1 MSNSCSVILAFAAF
15 ITGTQAHSWIHCSD
29 YRGDRRYYDP
39 DMCFGHPRPINGR
52 VPQQSLPFGLD
63 TGFNQQP
70 EESCHTGPASNSPAF
85 PMARYK
91 QGQRVVLAWP
101 SKNHVAAV
109 CTNAYIPDTSLELF
123 VAPLDADGHPDEF
136 TQVKASF
143 SDVPHEKGKMD
154 FEGFQKC
161 PAFCENMD
169 KSLCTGTFHVPEN
182 LADGLYT
189 FQWKWE
195 FNENTAPYITCFDAY
210 IGQDVAPVPAPTPAP
225 TKEGQTPSPTV
236 EVTEDN
242 CTLAVWSACGGEQG
256 VGGCCA
262 NGITCYR
269 QSQYYSQCRPDC
281 PTGWECA
288 EDSTPTPPPA
298 SPTPSPTVSTPNT
311 PSPTVEPEEP
321 CSADL
326 AVDSCP
332 DGFGS
337 RAKLVKPTGAF
348 AYTATVEDACSC
360 AHFCRLFNPLAT
372 AWHFSESK
380 AKCTCYASYK
390 KLKNSKKDW
399 AGVISDLAEDRL

>member
-1 MSNSCSVILAFAAF
+1 MTNSCSVLLAVTAF
-15 ITGTQAHSWIHCSD
+15 ITGAKAHSWIHCSD

-52 VPQQSLPFGLD
+52 VPQQDLPLGLD

-70 EESCHTGPASNSPAF
+70 EESCHTGPESNSDAY

-91 QGQRVVLAWP
+91 QGQEVVLAWP

-123 VAPLDADGHPDEF
+123 VAPLDQDGHPDEF

-143 SDVPHEKGKMD
+143 SDVPHEKGKID

-169 KSLCTGTFHVPEN
+169 KSLCTGSFNVPDD
-182 LADGLYT
+182 LPDGMYT

-195 FNENTAPYITCFDAY
+195 FNAGTPPYITCFDAY
-210 IGQDVAPVPAPTPAP
+210 IGQDVAPVPAPTPSP
-225 TKEGQTPSPTV
+225 TKEGQTPAPTV

-242 CTLAVWSACGGEQG
+242 CTLPVWSACGGEQG
-256 VGGCCA
+256 VNGCCA

-288 EDSTPTPPPA
+288 GEPTPTPPPA
-298 SPTPSPTVSTPNT
+298 TLPPATPRPTAEPTDN
-311 PSPTVEPEEP
+311 PTEAPVL
-321 CSADL
+321 CQDDV

-332 DGFGS
+332 EGFGS
-337 RAKLVKPTGAF
+337 QSKLVKPTGAF
-348 AYTATVEDACSC
+348 SFTAIVEDACQC
-360 AHFCRLFNPLAT
+360 AHFCKLFNPSANV
-372 AWHFSESK
+372 WHWKESSQ
-380 AKCTCYASYK
+380 KCTCYESFK
-390 KLKNSKKDW
+390 KMKKSKKDW
-399 AGVISDLAEDRL
+399 AGTISDLAEDRF